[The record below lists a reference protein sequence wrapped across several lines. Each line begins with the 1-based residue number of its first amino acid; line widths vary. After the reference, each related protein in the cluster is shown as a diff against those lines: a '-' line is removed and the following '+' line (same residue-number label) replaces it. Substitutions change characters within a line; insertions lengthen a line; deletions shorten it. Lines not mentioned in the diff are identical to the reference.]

1 MDLPQKIEALLFF
14 KAEPVSV
21 SWLARAL
28 AVSEGEVWEG
38 LAELEKLLAGRG
50 ICVIQKDDTAVLGT
64 APGASELVE
73 KTLKEDLERTLGAA
87 ALEALAIIAYKGPI
101 AKSEIDYIRGVNSS
115 CSLRN
120 LLIRGLIERTP
131 SQDDKRVFLYTPSIE
146 LFAYL
151 GITKESEL
159 PEYETVKQEIA
170 QFEKEFT
177 AAGP

>member
-101 AKSEIDYIRGVNSS
+101 APILHQLVGGVRASM
-115 CSLRN
+115 
-120 LLIRGLIERTP
+120 G
-131 SQDDKRVFLYTPSIE
+131 
-146 LFAYL
+146 YL
-151 GITKESEL
+151 GAPTIPDLQKRARFVKITNAGLRESHVHDVQITREA
-159 PEYETVKQEIA
+159 PNY
-170 QFEKEFT
+170 
-177 AAGP
+177 PSRS